1 MNSEIKI
8 ETPRTRLVIPSL
20 DQAELMLD
28 YCLKNKRHMAVWEP
42 VREPIYYT
50 LPYWQGLLTRSQKLY
65 RRGTELR
72 FAIFDKSSSQVI
84 GVCHFSGISRGAFQA
99 CYLGYSVAEK
109 HQGQGYMFEA
119 LSAAIDYMFD
129 QQGLHRIMANY
140 MPANLRSADLLARLG
155 FATEGLAKSYLKIA
169 GVWQDHV
176 LSAKISPPC

>member
-1 MNSEIKI
+1 MNTEIKI
-8 ETPRTRLVIPSL
+8 NTARTLLAIPGL
-20 DQAELMLD
+20 DDAALMLD
-28 YCLKNKRHMAVWEP
+28 YCVKNQRHMANWEP
-42 VREPIYYT
+42 LREHNYYT
-50 LPYWQGLLTRSQKLY
+50 LPYWQGLLTRSHKLCI
-65 RRGTELR
+65 RGTELR
-72 FAIFDKSSSQVI
+72 FAIFNKSRTEVI

-119 LSAAIDYMFD
+119 LSAAIDYVFH

-140 MPANLRSADLLARLG
+140 MPENQRSAQLLARLG

-176 LSAKISPPC
+176 LSARVNPSY